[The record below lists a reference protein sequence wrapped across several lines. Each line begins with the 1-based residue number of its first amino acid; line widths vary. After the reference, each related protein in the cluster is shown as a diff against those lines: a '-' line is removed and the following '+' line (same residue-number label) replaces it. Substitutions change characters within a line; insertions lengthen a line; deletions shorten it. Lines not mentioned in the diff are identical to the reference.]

1 MACRAGG
8 MESPGHPFISSSV
21 ETEREKGTR
30 ETSPAPFFPLQ
41 LLSQIGRLGQLRKLE
56 IYIAA
61 LLFLPFF
68 PSPAYFCVCG
78 KGHHFSS
85 SFSFLCY
92 VLRMQPASGG
102 KEKKT
107 PRIGGTTISRK
118 ENIVRIISFQN
129 IFKASIFSIL
139 CQTNCWQIFYLGKV
153 EPFFPS
159 LPFPLCP
166 GEPASCRA
174 DATRIKHFLFFYL
187 RGGGNKGWAG
197 LAEMVKWKKGG
208 GKEGGGAFFD

>member
-1 MACRAGG
+1 MLQCRRSFNPVGTAVGCRAGG

-41 LLSQIGRLGQLRKLE
+41 LLSQIGLGQLRKLE

-85 SFSFLCY
+85 SFSPLFLCY
-92 VLRMQPASGG
+92 VLRMQPAGGG
-102 KEKKT
+102 KEKK
-107 PRIGGTTISRK
+107 PRELGAQRYPEKKILFA
-118 ENIVRIISFQN
+118 SFP
-129 IFKASIFSIL
+129 FKLFSKL
-139 CQTNCWQIFYLGKV
+139 R
-153 EPFFPS
+153 S
-159 LPFPLCP
+159 
-166 GEPASCRA
+166 
-174 DATRIKHFLFFYL
+174 FLFCV
-187 RGGGNKGWAG
+187 
-197 LAEMVKWKKGG
+197 E
-208 GKEGGGAFFD
+208 

>member
-1 MACRAGG
+1 MGCRAGG
-8 MESPGHPFISSSV
+8 VESPGHPFISSSV

-41 LLSQIGRLGQLRKLE
+41 LLSQIGLGQLRKLE

-85 SFSFLCY
+85 SFSPLFLCY
-92 VLRMQPASGG
+92 VLRMQPAGGG
-102 KEKKT
+102 KEKKS

-153 EPFFPS
+153 EPFFP
-159 LPFPLCP
+159 LPPFSAFP
-166 GEPASCRA
+166 CRA
-174 DATRIKHFLFFYL
+174 RLVSGGRDANKTFPFFLFA
-187 RGGGNKGWAG
+187 GGEIRVGKASR
-197 LAEMVKWKKGG
+197 KW
-208 GKEGGGAFFD
+208 